1 MGLSSSP
8 PPFPDYRHYSPPPSN
23 CLCNALYRH
32 LSSRSATGAEINGTG
47 PDGCL
52 PELDMFPLLQVMCL
66 WYMCFCAEVFF
77 FCSQTVLQMEHSLG
91 VKKFFSSSLSSCK
104 SCIFLNTLSPVL
116 STPLSYVCCVCMDRL
131 MANFAGTC
139 TSDNKGLLLLLHN
152 RYREFYSTGIPHI
165 PNSHTEIFTSMGT
178 CQRCNQCNICN
189 SYDTIFLSHQG
200 VKLFWSNESHSF
212 TFAE

>member
-1 MGLSSSP
+1 MSCALQLFAPKSQQFNLIFSGSP
-8 PPFPDYRHYSPPPSN
+8 YRHLGQGRLDNHPERAMEWESLPPSPDYGHYSPPPFN
-23 CLCNALYRH
+23 CLCKKRFAPPLGRAG
-32 LSSRSATGAEINGTG
+32 LLTGAEINGTG

-91 VKKFFSSSLSSCK
+91 VKKIFSSSLSSCK

-131 MANFAGTC
+131 MVK
-139 TSDNKGLLLLLHN
+139 DYK
-152 RYREFYSTGIPHI
+152 FYF
-165 PNSHTEIFTSMGT
+165 N
-178 CQRCNQCNICN
+178 
-189 SYDTIFLSHQG
+189 
-200 VKLFWSNESHSF
+200 V
-212 TFAE
+212 